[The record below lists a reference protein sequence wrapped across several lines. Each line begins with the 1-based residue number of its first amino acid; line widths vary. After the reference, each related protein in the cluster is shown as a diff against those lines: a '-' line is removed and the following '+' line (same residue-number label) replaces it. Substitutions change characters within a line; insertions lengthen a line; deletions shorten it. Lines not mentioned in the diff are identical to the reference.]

1 MINIICVTSKYLV
14 LVFMALYTIKCF
26 TYFTAKDQK
35 KRDWNLNVQVFYIF
49 AIHFLCHVM
58 LYFHTDD
65 KTVLGY
71 YPIQILIAILYITIF
86 HAVYPKASRLLI
98 NNITFLMLIGYTMLT
113 RLDHTLAVRQ
123 FILATVCLFLASFI
137 PFIMGKLS
145 KMRNWTVLYGIV
157 GILVLLT
164 VFVPGIGV
172 SIYGARNWISIG
184 GISLQPMEFVK
195 IIFVLFVASGLVK
208 ASTLKDVTIN
218 ALIAAAFMA
227 VLAVEKDFGAIAIFY
242 LAYISMVYLAT
253 SRPIFLIGGLVL
265 VVGVV
270 VLGYILFKDSLFYH
284 ISVRVEA
291 WKDPF
296 AYRDGGGYQLS
307 ESLFAIGTGGFTGL
321 GLGKGMPYYIPVSE
335 SDFIFSAICEE
346 MGLIFGL
353 CLILVYVSGFIAMSN
368 IAMKCRAPF
377 YKYMTFGFAIS
388 YIIQVFLNIGG
399 VTKFIPST
407 GVTLPLVS
415 YGISSVFSTLIMFSM
430 VQFVYILV
438 GKEGEAIE
446 EEERSLRAAAEAN
459 GRIRPGIAI
468 AGAGGPETQAAAGAG
483 GSETQA
489 AAGAGGPKAW
499 EGSGSGRPEAREGSG
514 TGRPET
520 WEGSGA
526 GRPEARE
533 GSGTGRPEAR
543 EGSGSGRPETR
554 EGSGRE

>member
-26 TYFTAKDQK
+26 SYFTAKNQK
-35 KRDWNLNVQVFYIF
+35 RRNWNLNVQVFYIF

-58 LYFHTDD
+58 LYCNTED

-71 YPIQILIAILYITIF
+71 YPIEILIAILYIVIF

-113 RLDHTLAVRQ
+113 RLDHSLAVRQ
-123 FILATVCLFLASFI
+123 FILATVCLFLASFL

-145 KMRNWTVLYGIV
+145 KMRNWTVLYGV
-157 GILVLLT
+157 AGILFLLT
-164 VFVPGIGV
+164 VFIPHVGMNING
-172 SIYGARNWISIG
+172 SRNWISIA

-195 IIFVLFVASGLVK
+195 ILFVLFVASGLVK
-208 ASTLKDVTIN
+208 AATLKDVVIN
-218 ALIAAAFMA
+218 GSIAAAFMA

-242 LAYISMVYLAT
+242 LAYICMVYLAT

-291 WKDPF
+291 WKDPW
-296 AYRDGGGYQLS
+296 AYRETGGYQLC
-307 ESLFAIGTGGFTGL
+307 ESLFAIGTGGFTGM
-321 GLGKGMPYYIPVSE
+321 GLGKGMPYYIPVNE

-346 MGLIFGL
+346 MGAIFGL
-353 CLILVYVSGFIAMSN
+353 CLILIYVSGFIAMAN
-368 IAMKCRAPF
+368 IAMKCKQPF

-388 YIIQVFLNIGG
+388 YIVQVFLNIGG

-415 YGISSVFSTLIMFSM
+415 YGISSVFSTLIMFTM
-430 VQFVYILV
+430 VQYVYILV
-438 GKEGEAIE
+438 GKEGEALE
-446 EEERSLRAAAEAN
+446 AEERELREAAAAA
-459 GRIRPGIAI
+459 RPGGP
-468 AGAGGPETQAAAGAG
+468 GAPEGPRPPRGPGAQEPQGPQGGQSPRDAR
-483 GSETQA
+483 
-489 AAGAGGPKAW
+489 
-499 EGSGSGRPEAREGSG
+499 RPQPA
-514 TGRPET
+514 PD
-520 WEGSGA
+520 
-526 GRPEARE
+526 P
-533 GSGTGRPEAR
+533 
-543 EGSGSGRPETR
+543 TR
-554 EGSGRE
+554 RFPSS

>member
-1 MINIICVTSKYLV
+1 MTNLICTASKYMV
-14 LVFMALYTIKCF
+14 MVFMALYTIKCF
-26 TYFTAKDQK
+26 SYFTAKNQK
-35 KRDWNLNVQVFYIF
+35 RRKWNLNLQVFYIF

-58 LYFHTDD
+58 LFFNTDD
-65 KTVLGY
+65 KLILAY

-113 RLDHTLAVRQ
+113 RLDQKLAVRQ
-123 FILATVCLFLASFI
+123 FILATVCLFISSFI
-137 PFIMGKLS
+137 PAIMGKM
-145 KMRNWTVLYGIV
+145 KNMRNWTVLYGIA
-157 GILVLLT
+157 GIMVLLT

-184 GISLQPMEFVK
+184 SISLQPMEFVK

-218 ALIAAAFMA
+218 AIIAAAFMA

-242 LAYISMVYLAT
+242 LAYICMVYLAT
-253 SRPIFLIGGLVL
+253 SRPIFLIGGIVL
-265 VVGVV
+265 VVGAV

-296 AYRDGGGYQLS
+296 AFRDGGGYQLS

-321 GLGKGMPYYIPVSE
+321 GLGKGMPYYIPVAE

-346 MGLIFGL
+346 LGLVFGL

-368 IAMKCRAPF
+368 IAMKCKSPF

-388 YIIQVFLNIGG
+388 YIVQVFLNIGG

-438 GKEGEAIE
+438 GKEGEALE
-446 EEERSLRAAAEAN
+446 EEERALRAAAEAN
-459 GRIRPGIAI
+459 ARLGTAVQF
-468 AGAGGPETQAAAGAG
+468 AGLEGATAYAAAEPGPRPSG
-483 GSETQA
+483 PRRSEA
-489 AAGAGGPKAW
+489 
-499 EGSGSGRPEAREGSG
+499 PENA
-514 TGRPET
+514 
-520 WEGSGA
+520 
-526 GRPEARE
+526 
-533 GSGTGRPEAR
+533 
-543 EGSGSGRPETR
+543 GRPETR
-554 EGSGRE
+554 ENAGRPETRENARRPGGPQETGRPQERRGGNGPK